1 MTWSVRYDQNGS
13 TLAHYGVKGMRWG
26 VRNDKEKSSKTKR
39 SYNEQK
45 KETIQGGRQ
54 RAAVEGGYSNI
65 QRLTDS
71 VKRQNNGDGSFN
83 ISGLKGISRAYF
95 KNETAYQNWLNGR
108 TNLLSGK
115 GKSFNNALTTKG
127 PKWDATNNRY
137 TDGPYYISVDS
148 SNTPNPND
156 PDFELYFDDP
166 EEYFE
171 ALNDLKVQIADQ
183 ESASKYDTS
192 ISKLSNK
199 KTNSKSVAALADKGA
214 DAVKKALDRA
224 GKVIAAAG
232 KAAGKKAAELADKG
246 KKALEKLL
254 NIKPGPVKITSLD
267 DLAKAEKSKREKRN
281 RNQVSVVYDYGAK
294 TVTASPNASLSK
306 VVKKL
311 GGSTKGWKLQTK

>member
-1 MTWSVRYDQNGS
+1 MESWNISSSLSEFT
-13 TLAHYGVKGMRWG
+13 HYGVKGMRWG

-45 KETIQGGRQ
+45 KETIQGRLQ
-54 RAAVEGGYSNI
+54 RVAVEGGYSNI

-83 ISGLKGISRAYF
+83 ISGLKGVSRAYF

-108 TNLLSGK
+108 TDLLSGK
-115 GKSFNNALTTKG
+115 GKPFNDTLTTRG
-127 PKWDATNNRY
+127 PTWDATNDRY

-156 PDFELYFDDP
+156 PDFELFFDDP

-171 ALNDLKVQIADQ
+171 ALNDLKEQIADQ

-199 KTNSKSVAALADKGA
+199 KTNSKSIATLTKSGA
-214 DAVKKALDRA
+214 DAVNKALDKT
-224 GKVIAAAG
+224 GKAIAAAG
-232 KAAGKKAAELADKG
+232 KAAGKKAAEFADKG
-246 KKALEKLL
+246 KKALENLL
-254 NIKPGPVKITSLD
+254 NIKPGKTKITSLD
-267 DLAKAEKSKREKRN
+267 DMAKAEKTKRQKKEKKSKT
-281 RNQVSVVYDYGAK
+281 VVYDYGAK
-294 TVTASPNASLSK
+294 EVRASPNASLSK

-311 GGSTKGWKLQTK
+311 GGSTKGWKLQSK